1 MITPLIYNT
10 ERTVGVCEGTLEKPI
25 YAGTYK
31 ASVLLE
37 WAKAIVD
44 NFGDAQVDV
53 YASMNVGEKAHLF
66 SACEQG
72 DDALWVSAAGCE
84 DEVKKE

>member
-1 MITPLIYNT
+1 MITPLLHNPSK
-10 ERTVGVCEGTLEKPI
+10 TVGLCEGTLEKPI

-37 WAKAIVD
+37 WAKAIIA
-44 NFGDAQVDV
+44 NFGDCQVDI

-66 SACEQG
+66 SACDKG
-72 DDALWVSAAGCE
+72 DDALWVCAAGCE
-84 DEVKKE
+84 DEEK